1 MKKIEVIVPN
11 KVVKKIINELHKIFV
26 KEVKENKRS
35 DGYPG
40 VTIIEEVKG
49 RGKGHY
55 HTITWSGVSFKVDL
69 FAKSK
74 IEIVVIDEDV
84 ERIINTIIDV
94 VKNENLE
101 TKHMGKIFI
110 YDVVDVV
117 RIRDGKRGI
126 EAIK

>member
-1 MKKIEVIVPN
+1 MKKIEVIIPN
-11 KVVKKIINELHKIFV
+11 KVVKKIIDELHKVFI

-84 ERIINTIIDV
+84 ERTINTIIDV